1 MNKPCILIAILKY
14 TKPLDE
20 VDALLPKHRE
30 YLQMLLDQHKL
41 LVCGRLQ
48 PRTGGVII
56 AKNITRTEFEK
67 ILKAD
72 PFATVSE
79 HQILEFLPTLYD
91 GCLKEIME
99 ADK

>member
-1 MNKPCILIAILKY
+1 MLIAILKY
-14 TKPLDE
+14 TIPLDE
-20 VDALLPKHRE
+20 VDALLSKHRE
-30 YLQMLLDQHKL
+30 YLQTLLDNHKL

-56 AKNITRTEFEK
+56 PKNITRAEFEK

-72 PFATVSE
+72 PFAKVSE
-79 HQILEFLPTLYD
+79 YQILEFLPTLYD
-91 GCLKEIME
+91 DCLKEIME